1 MKKHKGIIIGV
12 SAVIVL
18 FSSLLVLGSCSK
30 FDNAKNK
37 LGLKDNAKS
46 YIGTYRTTDAL
57 GLDMTIKIKEGN
69 KIELIAGH
77 SGNSN
82 RETYYGTWE
91 ESYGGYIYITMNE
104 RPKVYTAIDED
115 GYYSL
120 LYIKDGYMYL
130 DGTDCEAENP
140 KKRLKLN

>member
-30 FDNAKNK
+30 SDSAKDK

-57 GLDMTIKIKEGN
+57 GLDMTIKIKEG
-69 KIELIAGH
+69 KKMELTAGH

-82 RETYYGTWE
+82 RETYYGTW
-91 ESYGGYIYITMNE
+91 SDYDGYINIEMNE
-104 RPKVYTAIDED
+104 RPKVYTRMDED
-115 GYYSL
+115 GYYTY
-120 LYIKDGYMYL
+120 LYIKDGYLYT
-130 DGTDCEAENP
+130 DVTDCKAENP